1 MEEQI
6 DKKKEIIKKLS
17 IFIGLFILFFSLLLL
32 YSRLIGT
39 SGLIVKEYKIES
51 ADLPS
56 SFYGLKIVHISDI
69 HYGQT
74 IQKKELQ
81 NMINKINILKPDI
94 VVLTGDLLDNKKTL
108 SEKEVKNIIDQLNH
122 INATIGKFAIQGEHD
137 FDRDIWSTIIKES
150 QFINLNDTYE
160 LIYKDGYEPILLAGL
175 STNLR
180 GTKNAKDKITPIN
193 NYITSTLEEKQSNR
207 PNFKILLLHEPD
219 FVDQITYQNYNLIL
233 SGHSHKGQINLPFIG
248 PITKPMGAKKYYKEY
263 YQLENTDFYIS
274 SGLGTTKY
282 NFRLFNRPSINFYRL
297 VNQ

>member
-6 DKKKEIIKKLS
+6 DRKKKIIKKLAIS
-17 IFIGLFILFFSLLLL
+17 IGIFILFLSLILL
-32 YSRLIGT
+32 YSRLVGT
-39 SGLIVKEYKIES
+39 SGLTIKEYKIEN
-51 ADLPS
+51 ANLPS
-56 SFYGLKIVHISDI
+56 SFYGLKIAHISDI

-74 IQKKELQ
+74 IKKKELQ
-81 NMINKINILKPDI
+81 NIVNKINDLKPDI
-94 VVLTGDLLDNKKTL
+94 VVLTGDLLDNKKTI
-108 SEKEVKNIIDQLNH
+108 SEKEIKNIINQLKS

-137 FDRDIWSTIIKES
+137 FDKDIWSTIIKES
-150 QFINLNDTYE
+150 QFVNLNDTYE

-193 NYITSTLEEKQSNR
+193 NYITSNLEEKQNHH
-207 PNFKILLLHEPD
+207 PNFNILLLHEPD
-219 FVDQITYQNYNLIL
+219 FIDQITYQNYHLIL
-233 SGHSHKGQINLPFIG
+233 AGHSHKGQIILPVVG
-248 PITKPMGAKKYYKEY
+248 PITKPTGAKKYYNEY

-274 SGLGTTKY
+274 SGLGTSKY